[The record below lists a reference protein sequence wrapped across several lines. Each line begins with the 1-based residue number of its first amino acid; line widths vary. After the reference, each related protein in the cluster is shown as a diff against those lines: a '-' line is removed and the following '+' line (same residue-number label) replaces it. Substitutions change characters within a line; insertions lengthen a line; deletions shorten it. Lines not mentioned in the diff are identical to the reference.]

1 MELQLFLDAGEK
13 LFASLEQET
22 LACLKDIESLSV
34 PEIECF
40 QARRQELLA
49 AIQNFDTELHA
60 KSGLVQRGADLRSLE
75 MFRQRQSA
83 VLGRVI
89 ETDGL
94 LLAIAGSK
102 LKSLMAQQTS
112 ISRGRHALHCYR
124 EENGNSRF
132 PLNRVA

>member
-22 LACLKDIESLSV
+22 LACLKNIESMQV
-34 PEIECF
+34 PEIDRF
-40 QARRQELLA
+40 LAMRQELLA
-49 AIQNFDTELHA
+49 AIQNFDNELSV
-60 KSGLVQRGADLRSLE
+60 KSELVQRGADLRSLE

-83 VLGRVI
+83 VLRRVI

-94 LLAIAGSK
+94 LLAIAGTK

-132 PLNRVA
+132 PQKRIA